1 MAESNA
7 EHTGPASWAPFVDY
21 LAAHRDAVDAELAAA
36 FALAPTPDL
45 KRYLYRP
52 VQEFCARG
60 GKRVRPALVLMACE
74 ACGGAESAALPAA
87 AAVEHFQTAALIH
100 DDIAD
105 ESETRRSCPCVHVT
119 EGVGLAIND
128 GDLALVEAFGCVADD
143 ARVPE
148 GVRLAVVREL
158 VEMMARTV
166 EGQALDLGWA
176 RDGRWDLTPEDYLA
190 MATLKTAYYTAA
202 SPLAIGATVAGAP
215 AETVEELRAFGEDA
229 GLAFQIADDL
239 LNLVGD
245 PASQGKDYRSDI
257 TEGKRTL
264 LVLWAL
270 THGTSEQRDELIR
283 ILESHTA
290 DPGRLSRAVS
300 IIDATGAVDHASECA
315 RDLAARARDRFR
327 AIPLEPGP
335 AADALAALPD
345 FFVQRER

>member
-1 MAESNA
+1 MAEKDTVES
-7 EHTGPASWAPFVDY
+7 PASWAPFVDY
-21 LAAHRDAVDAELAAA
+21 LADHRDAVDAELAAA

-74 ACGGAESAALPAA
+74 ACGGTAAQALPAA

-105 ESETRRSCPCVHVT
+105 ESETRRGCACVHVT
-119 EGVGLAIND
+119 EGTGLAIND
-128 GDLALVEAFGCVADD
+128 GDLALVESFGCVAEDD
-143 ARVPE
+143 RIPAE
-148 GVRLAVVREL
+148 ARLAVVREL

-176 RDGRWDLTPEDYLA
+176 RDDRWDLTPEDCLA

-215 AETVEELRAFGEDA
+215 EEAVEELRAFGLDA

-245 PASQGKDYRSDI
+245 PASQGKDFRSDI

-270 THGTSEQRDELIR
+270 THGTPEQRDELIA
-283 ILESHTA
+283 ILESHTT
-290 DPGRLSRAVS
+290 DPERLARAVS
-300 IIDATGAVDHASECA
+300 IIDATGAVDHARHLAE
-315 RDLAARARDRFR
+315 DLSARAADRLA
-327 AIPLEPGP
+327 AIPLVPGP
-335 AADALAALPD
+335 AADALTALPD
-345 FFVQRER
+345 FFVQRGH